1 MIKNSLIRM
10 ISIVFITLFAQ
21 TTFAEALTPQEA
33 DLLIKEDVAATQVL
47 AEVCPALTGNNPL
60 LKTKIDALTQKLLK
74 DLSKTST
81 LEQLQQ
87 DAEYKD
93 AYKEAQASAKEVDK
107 DEHEAVCADVLAF

>member
-1 MIKNSLIRM
+1 M

-74 DLSKTST
+74 IIVFQTSIY
-81 LEQLQQ
+81 QRQNIDYSQ
-87 DAEYKD
+87 DMFYLKW
-93 AYKEAQASAKEVDK
+93 SIVFN
-107 DEHEAVCADVLAF
+107 L